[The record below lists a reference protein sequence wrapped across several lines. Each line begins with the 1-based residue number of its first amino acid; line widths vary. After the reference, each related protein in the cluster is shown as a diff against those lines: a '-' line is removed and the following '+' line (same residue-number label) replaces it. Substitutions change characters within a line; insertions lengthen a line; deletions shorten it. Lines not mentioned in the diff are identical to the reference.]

1 LQGRVGLGEGA
12 FLAGRQ
18 AVGMVAADIAAHACI
33 ESPGGLVGF
42 RLAGLGLVAQLL
54 IC

>member
-1 LQGRVGLGEGA
+1 VG
-12 FLAGRQ
+12 
-18 AVGMVAADIAAHACI
+18 VVAAEAAAHACI
-33 ESPGGLVGF
+33 ESSGGLVGF